1 MTLYRKQVTRICD
14 DQCKEHHSH
23 YEATF
28 ESVMREGYVYGA
40 RSREREDE
48 LREGNDET
56 YIYAAGG
63 WVIWEMT
70 PDVADELASHILPA
84 SDAGF
89 SDDAA
94 ELLEAS
100 WYAKG
105 NSPTAKH
112 MQPPEEMS
120 INERQAWKEGMGH
133 GLFLAAILESE
144 GTIGGLNE

>member
-1 MTLYRKQVTRICD
+1 
-14 DQCKEHHSH
+14 
-23 YEATF
+23 
-28 ESVMREGYVYGA
+28 MREGSVYGA
-40 RSREREDE
+40 RSIERADE

-56 YIYAAGG
+56 YIYATGG

-105 NSPTAKH
+105 NSPKSKA

-144 GTIGGLNE
+144 GTIGDLSLDPEE